1 MHSGRHFTFQE
12 VFFWTLRETT
22 VFTVLGLI
30 PPAVWAMGLALPKLP
45 WQPVALLGTAVAFV
59 TGFKSNAAY
68 NRAWEAR
75 QIYGGIVNASRAWS
89 NQVHGFI
96 NDEAKRLEL
105 IRRHVAWLTALRY
118 QLREPRAWEHMEEP
132 ANRAYQERTFD
143 VPERKTKVL
152 DELAPHLNTNDL
164 TALRDRKNRAVHLLG
179 QQGQSLKALAQSGQ
193 LTELRHIELER
204 QLATLFDLQGR
215 AERIKNFPYPRQFA
229 TMNLVFVWLLI
240 TMLPLALF
248 GQFVDLGPVLVWL
261 TVPSTVL
268 ISWVFHTMDKVGE
281 SSENPFEG
289 GANDIPISAMSR
301 NIEID
306 LLELAG
312 VLETPAPLQPRNNIL
327 M

>member
-22 VFTVLGLI
+22 VFTLLGLI
-30 PPAVWAMGLALPKLP
+30 PPAMWAMGLSLPKLP
-45 WQPVALLGTAVAFV
+45 WQPVALLGVAVAFV

-96 NDEAKRLEL
+96 TDETKRLEL
-105 IRRHVAWLTALRY
+105 IRRHLAWLTALRH

-152 DELAPHLNTNDL
+152 DELAAHLSTNDL
-164 TALRDRKNRAVHLLG
+164 TALKERKNRAVHLLG
-179 QQGQSLKALAQSGQ
+179 QQGQALKALAFSNQ

-204 QLATLFDLQGR
+204 TLALLFDLQGR

-229 TMNLVFVWLLI
+229 TMNLIFVWLLI
-240 TMLPLALF
+240 IMLPLSLF

-261 TVPSTVL
+261 TVPSTVM

>member
-1 MHSGRHFTFQE
+1 MHSGRHFTIKE
-12 VFFWTLRETT
+12 VFFWTLRETLI
-22 VFTVLGLI
+22 FCVLGLI
-30 PPAVWAMGLALPKLP
+30 PPLLWTLGVAVPPLP
-45 WQPVALLGTAVAFV
+45 WQPVAMLGTAVAFV

-89 NQVHGFI
+89 NQVHAFI
-96 NDEAKRLEL
+96 DEATRLQL
-105 IRRHVAWLTALRY
+105 IRRHVAWLTALRF
-118 QLREPRAWEHMEEP
+118 QLREARAWESMDKKE
-132 ANRAYQERTFD
+132 NRAYQLRTFD
-143 VPERKTKVL
+143 VPERLSTVL
-152 DELAPHLNTNDL
+152 EELEKHLPVAEL
-164 TALRDRKNRAVHLLG
+164 SSLRDRKNRAVHLLG
-179 QQGQSLKALAQSGQ
+179 MQGKVLRALVDAGQ

-204 QLATLFDLQGR
+204 QLAVLFDLQGR

-229 TMNLVFVWLLI
+229 TMNLIFVWLLI
-240 TMLPLALF
+240 LMLPLALF
-248 GQFVDLGPVLVWL
+248 GQFVALGPVLVWL

-268 ISWVFHTMDKVGE
+268 IAWVIHTMDKVGD

-301 NIEID
+301 AIEID

-312 VLETPAPLQPRNNIL
+312 VSDLPLPLQARNNIL

>member
-1 MHSGRHFTFQE
+1 M
-12 VFFWTLRETT
+12 
-22 VFTVLGLI
+22 
-30 PPAVWAMGLALPKLP
+30 
-45 WQPVALLGTAVAFV
+45 
-59 TGFKSNAAY
+59 
-68 NRAWEAR
+68 
-75 QIYGGIVNASRAWS
+75 
-89 NQVHGFI
+89 
-96 NDEAKRLEL
+96 D
-105 IRRHVAWLTALRY
+105 
-118 QLREPRAWEHMEEP
+118 EP
-132 ANRAYQERTFD
+132 ANRAYQERTFV
-143 VPERKTKVL
+143 VPERTSKVL
-152 DELAPHLNTNDL
+152 DDLAPHLSTNDL

-179 QQGQSLKALAQSGQ
+179 QQGQSLKALAQAGQ

-204 QLATLFDLQGR
+204 TLALLFDLQGR

-229 TMNLVFVWLLI
+229 TMNLIFVWLLI
-240 TMLPLALF
+240 VMLPLALF

-312 VLETPAPLQPRNNIL
+312 VTDTPPPLQPKNNIL